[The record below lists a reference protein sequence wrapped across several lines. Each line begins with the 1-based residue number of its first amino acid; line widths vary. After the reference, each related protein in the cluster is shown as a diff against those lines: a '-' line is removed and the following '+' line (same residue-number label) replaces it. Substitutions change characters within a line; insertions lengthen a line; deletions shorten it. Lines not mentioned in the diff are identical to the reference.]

1 MKSLFITDI
10 TIVHLPL
17 QEKKSITMNPFF
29 GAALGNRNV
38 CFTLTEKPK
47 LRGLVGWWF
56 FFSPFPFMVDANLQK
71 SWFNTEVLLL
81 NFDLT
86 PTF

>member
-1 MKSLFITDI
+1 MKSLFIADI
-10 TIVHLPL
+10 TIVHLPLQL

-47 LRGLVGWWF
+47 LRVLVGWF
-56 FFSPFPFMVDANLQK
+56 VGFFSHVHLWWMQIFK
-71 SWFNTEVLLL
+71 SLG
-81 NFDLT
+81 LT
-86 PTF
+86 LRCYY